1 MLLQITRNIF
11 RRRLISAIALPT
23 VLLLLLSGVS
33 LWQINRLL
41 SAMQWV
47 EHTDWV
53 ITQTYRTQK
62 LLLDLQSGS
71 RGYLLTG
78 EEEFLEPYQE
88 ARLVINAAFRE
99 LNHLVSDNPSQV
111 ERVNQLQLQYQEWQ
125 KLISQAIERKNRGEA
140 EPLSAFKVRKQ
151 KMDAIRS
158 QIAAF
163 IATEEQLRNR
173 RSQVV
178 RRTTRQVSA
187 TSVILA
193 LGIGAILA
201 YFIRRQ
207 LFKVSQS
214 YENALKTSIKQT
226 ENAQRSA
233 QRLADLHKIDRAI
246 LAAESNFTIVRD
258 ALGRLRQ
265 LVNCQRAFLVLFNFE
280 TGTTGL
286 IADSSDP
293 GLQPF
298 ENTTFPI
305 EDLQQGT
312 GKRER
317 ETKFPIE
324 VTQQRQVRLIQDIS
338 KLEQRSPILEQL
350 LAAGLH
356 SCLTISMQVEE
367 TLIGELTLAGTQAEA
382 FNLETQQIVSE
393 VATQLAIAIQQSQL
407 REQLQNYAEE
417 LEQRVQERTT
427 QLQEANQELEAFS
440 YSVSHDLR
448 APLRTIQ
455 GFAQALQE
463 EYSDQLDAVG
473 QEYISYITDDAVQMD
488 TLVTDL
494 LAYSHLSRTQ
504 IQIQPVDLNL
514 VVNEAL
520 KQLSAQL
527 QEQQAEVTVDAC
539 LGYVLAHRSTLVQ
552 VLTNLLSNAIKF
564 VNPGTLPSVHIYT
577 QEYIQEGQNWIRLWV
592 VDNGI
597 GIASEHQ
604 ERIFRVFERLHGV
617 ETYPGTGIGLAIVRK
632 GLERMGGSSGVES
645 QLGTGTSFWIALPK
659 AVLNHNATA

>member
-1 MLLQITRNIF
+1 MLLQIARNIF

-23 VLLLLLSGVS
+23 TLLLLLSGVS

-53 ITQTYRTQK
+53 IAQTYRTQK

-88 ARLVINAAFRE
+88 ARSVINAAFKE

-111 ERVNQLQLQYQEWQ
+111 ERVNQLQLQYQQWQ
-125 KLISQAIERKNRGEA
+125 QLISQAIERKNRGET
-140 EPLSAFKVRKQ
+140 EPSSAFKVRNQ
-151 KMDAIRS
+151 KMNAMRS

-207 LFKVSQS
+207 LLKVSQS
-214 YENALKTSIKQT
+214 YENALKTSIEQK

-258 ALGRLRQ
+258 ALGRLCQ

-280 TGTTGL
+280 TGTAGL

-293 GLQPF
+293 ALKAF

-305 EDLQQGT
+305 ED
-312 GKRER
+312 
-317 ETKFPIE
+317 FAPIE
-324 VTQQRQVRLIQDIS
+324 VLQQRQIRSIQDIA

-356 SCLTISMQVEE
+356 SCLTIPMQVEE
-367 TLIGELTLAGTQAEA
+367 TMIGELTLAATQAEA
-382 FNLETQQIVSE
+382 FNLEAQQIVSE
-393 VATQLAIAIQQSQL
+393 VAAQLAIAIQQSQL
-407 REQLQNYAEE
+407 RQQLQHYAEQ

-448 APLRTIQ
+448 APLRTMQ

-463 EYSDQLDAVG
+463 EYSNRLDAVG
-473 QEYISYITDDAVQMD
+473 QEYIRYITEDAVQMD
-488 TLVTDL
+488 TLILDL
-494 LAYSHLSRTQ
+494 LAYSHLSRTE

-520 KQLSAQL
+520 KQLGAQL
-527 QEQQAEVTVDAC
+527 QERHAEVRVEPS
-539 LGYVLAHRSTLVQ
+539 LGQVMAHRSTLIQ
-552 VLTNLLSNAIKF
+552 VVTNLLSNAIKF
-564 VNPGTLPSVHIYT
+564 VSSGTSPSVHIYT
-577 QEYIQEGQNWIRLWV
+577 QEYVQEGQNWIRLWIT
-592 VDNGI
+592 DNGI
-597 GIASEHQ
+597 GIAPEHQ
-604 ERIFRVFERLHGV
+604 ERIFRVFERLHGI

-632 GLERMGGSSGVES
+632 GLERMGGFSGVES
-645 QLGTGTSFWIALPK
+645 QLGTGTRFWIALPK
-659 AVLNHNATA
+659 AVLNHNATG